1 MNLAAYFSNYFTVR
15 RELVEAV
22 KNMTPEQ
29 LAWKASNYPNSIGKL
44 LVHIAETEYWWVTV
58 VALKKE
64 ETFDE
69 NKFENL
75 KELSEILGSLEYYHD
90 EFSRFLENEDIDNWD
105 RIFYEIKGR
114 DEKVSQRWLV
124 WHVVEHQARHRG
136 QIFMLM
142 RMQGLEVP
150 RV

>member
-1 MNLAAYFSNYFTVR
+1 MKLASLFSNYFTVR
-15 RELVEAV
+15 GEMLAAV
-22 KNMTPEQ
+22 SDLGPEQ
-29 LAWKASNYPNSIGKL
+29 LAWKNQAYPRSVGEL

-58 VALKKE
+58 VALGKE

-69 NKFENL
+69 SKFENL
-75 KELSEILGSLEYYHD
+75 ATLPDILKVLDRYYEDFTRLLEEAD
-90 EFSRFLENEDIDNWD
+90 SDTWD
-105 RIFYEIKGR
+105 SVFYAVQGR

-124 WHVVEHQARHRG
+124 WHVVEHLARHRG

-150 RV
+150 VV

>member
-22 KNMTPEQ
+22 KNLTLEQ
-29 LAWKASNYPNSIGKL
+29 LAWKAPDYPNSIGQL
-44 LVHIAETEYWWVTV
+44 LIHIAETEYWWVTV

-64 ETFDE
+64 KTFNE
-69 NKFENL
+69 NKFKNL
-75 KELSEILGSLEYYHD
+75 KELPEILESLEYYHD
-90 EFSRFLENEDIDNWD
+90 EFSRFLENEDIGSWD
-105 RIFYEIKGR
+105 RVFYEVKGR
-114 DEKVSQRWLV
+114 DEKVSQRWLA